1 MRKLH
6 LLLVPALLLALTLG
20 LAACGS
26 SGESDEDKITNTI
39 ETAATSKDPA
49 VCGETQTLKFMEQT
63 AGGAGKAAE
72 KRCEEEAKAG
82 VGNPDSVVVS
92 KVQVNGEK
100 ATADAEFKGGNFN
113 EQTLEVAL
121 IEEGGEWKLNEFV
134 GFAKFNSSTFLQSLT
149 KQLEGEPSLKP
160 AVVSCIVEGVEE
172 FSKPELEAMVVENN
186 TQAVI
191 EVAEGCE

>member
-6 LLLVPALLLALTLG
+6 LLLLPALLLALTLG
-20 LAACGS
+20 LAACGG

-39 ETAATSKDPA
+39 ETATTSKDPA

-63 AGGAGKAAE
+63 VGGAGKEAE

-82 VGNPDSVVVS
+82 VGNPDSVTIS
-92 KVQVNGEK
+92 KIKVNGEK
-100 ATADAEFKGGNFN
+100 ATADVEFKGGNFN

-134 GFAKFNSSTFLQSLT
+134 GFAKFDPSTFIQSLT
-149 KQLEGEPSLKP
+149 KQLENEPSLKP
-160 AVVSCIVEGVEE
+160 TVASCIIEGVEE
-172 FSKPELEAMVVENN
+172 FSKSELEALVVENN
-186 TQAVI
+186 TQAIV